1 MCTLVQ
7 TFQEGGDFTP
17 RYLPEKDL
25 YTCTK
30 RNAQSISIC
39 NGPKPET
46 AQKFISIGMDKSIIM

>member
-7 TFQEGGDFTP
+7 KGGNFTP

-30 RNAQSISIC
+30 RDAQSISIC
-39 NGPKPET
+39 NGPKLET
-46 AQKFISIGMDKSIIM
+46 A